1 MVARKSTF
9 NYSEISIGAWNL
21 HGIWQRINSFR
32 YNKLQNP
39 NFLEFIG
46 KKKIFSLIETQHK
59 AEETGDLHING
70 FKCFSLCR
78 PKDKNKKKYK
88 PSGGIAAYVHNSII
102 SGVEKVATSG
112 SEALILKLK
121 KQFFGLINDIY
132 IVFAYC
138 SPANSSIFTS
148 EFMPSDI
155 FEDLKSKIAQYNDLG
170 STILMGDL
178 NARTQLACD
187 YIVDENNDYVPVPPP
202 AMYDTDTVATETRCN
217 TDRGRNSYGP
227 KFIEL
232 CKTVPLRILNGRK
245 LGDLLG
251 NYTCYTSQGSSS
263 VDYGAVS
270 PELFDSIPYFSVAPP
285 CLPLSDQTPI
295 ELGLR
300 ITVRHVPVDSHHDI
314 LPGPDKVVWD
324 RNLTQ
329 KYKTMLESP
338 DCTEVLRG
346 FTNTGVLPNQVSVD
360 SAVSFISNIMLETV
374 KTAGMQ
380 VKKGAVPRRSA
391 RADQPQKRQKHP
403 EWHDSDCQAMFRN
416 LKKTSSLLK
425 NDQKN
430 TFLKGKVF
438 AESKQYNKM
447 LKFKQ
452 KQFTEIL
459 FSQLET
465 MHQADPRKYMQLVNS
480 LKSGRFDKTKPSD
493 TEAISPDEWFSHFSN
508 LLGKPVQS
516 KEADLYFEEYFR
528 ENVDK
533 FSSEL
538 DLPFK
543 RRQ

>member
-155 FEDLKSKIAQYNDLG
+155 FEDLKSKIAQYNNLG

-227 KFIEL
+227 K
-232 CKTVPLRILNGRK
+232 N
-245 LGDLLG
+245 LLS
-251 NYTCYTSQGSSS
+251 Y
-263 VDYGAVS
+263 A
-270 PELFDSIPYFSVAPP
+270 
-285 CLPLSDQTPI
+285 
-295 ELGLR
+295 
-300 ITVRHVPVDSHHDI
+300 
-314 LPGPDKVVWD
+314 
-324 RNLTQ
+324 
-329 KYKTMLESP
+329 
-338 DCTEVLRG
+338 
-346 FTNTGVLPNQVSVD
+346 
-360 SAVSFISNIMLETV
+360 
-374 KTAGMQ
+374 
-380 VKKGAVPRRSA
+380 
-391 RADQPQKRQKHP
+391 
-403 EWHDSDCQAMFRN
+403 
-416 LKKTSSLLK
+416 
-425 NDQKN
+425 
-430 TFLKGKVF
+430 
-438 AESKQYNKM
+438 KQYHYE
-447 LKFKQ
+447 F
-452 KQFTEIL
+452 
-459 FSQLET
+459 
-465 MHQADPRKYMQLVNS
+465 
-480 LKSGRFDKTKPSD
+480 
-493 TEAISPDEWFSHFSN
+493 
-508 LLGKPVQS
+508 
-516 KEADLYFEEYFR
+516 
-528 ENVDK
+528 
-533 FSSEL
+533 
-538 DLPFK
+538 
-543 RRQ
+543 